1 MALKDIIGQERALG
15 ILRGCI
21 AKNRLAHAYLFAGD
35 AGIGKRLTAVN
46 FAKALNCRRQ
56 NTEHG
61 MQNTDTPPPRPLPQG
76 EGESIIIPSPLTG
89 EGKGGGE
96 NLGSGLWALG
106 SEIDCCDEC
115 PSCIKTDKAI
125 HPDVFFI
132 APEGDG
138 GQITIKIIRQLEE
151 QLSYKSFEG
160 RWKVAVIDMAENLNQ
175 SAANAFLKTLEE
187 PPAHSL
193 LILISSRP
201 ELIPDTI
208 RSRCQTV
215 RFSPLP
221 LEKMTEL
228 LNHETQ
234 NANHKLISLLS
245 AGRLGDALSEDMIG
259 RRDDSLDKLK
269 SLLGNIEGV
278 SWADRDSME
287 EWFEW
292 AQLWLRDIA
301 VFKATDHAG
310 LLINYDKEAEI
321 KNISQHAD
329 LREILA
335 LSDKLNDIKDRL
347 RFNLNKELTFYYTSI
362 LLKEALGRID
372 AGR

>member
-46 FAKALNCRRQ
+46 FAKALNCQRQ
-56 NTEHG
+56 NTEPAYRTGRHG
-61 MQNTDTPPPRPLPQG
+61 IQNTDTPPPRPLPQG
-76 EGESIIIPSPLTG
+76 EG
-89 EGKGGGE
+89 KGGDE
-96 NLGSGLWALG
+96 NLGSGLWVLG

-115 PSCIKTDKAI
+115 PSCIKIDKAI

-138 GQITIKIIRQLEE
+138 GQITIKIIRELEE
-151 QLSYKSFEG
+151 HLSYKSFEG

-193 LILISSRP
+193 LILISSMP
-201 ELIPDTI
+201 EVIPDTI

-228 LNHETQ
+228 LNYETQ

-245 AGRLGDALSEDMIG
+245 AGRLGNALSEDMIG

-269 SLLGNIEGV
+269 SLLGNIEGA

-301 VFKATDHAG
+301 VFKATDNAG

-321 KNISQHAD
+321 KSISQHAD

>member
-15 ILRGCI
+15 ILRGSI

-35 AGIGKRLTAVN
+35 AGIGKKLTAVN
-46 FAKALNCRRQ
+46 FAKALNCLNNR
-56 NTEHG
+56 EALSV
-61 MQNTDTPPPRPLPQG
+61 MSDELKKDTHYASR
-76 EGESIIIPSPLTG
+76 ITHH
-89 EGKGGGE
+89 
-96 NLGSGLWALG
+96 A
-106 SEIDCCDEC
+106 IDCCDEC
-115 PSCIKTDKAI
+115 PSCIKIDKAI

-138 GQITIKIIRQLEE
+138 GQITIKIIRELEE
-151 QLSYKSFEG
+151 HLSYKSFEG
-160 RWKVAVIDMAENLNQ
+160 MWKVAVIDIAENLNQ

-187 PPAHSL
+187 PPGHSL

-228 LNHETQ
+228 LKHETQ
-234 NANHKLISLLS
+234 NTNHKLISLLS

-269 SLLGNIEGV
+269 NLLGNIEGA

-301 VFKATDHAG
+301 VFKATDNAG

-321 KNISQHAD
+321 KNISQYAD
-329 LREILA
+329 LREILT

-362 LLKEALGRID
+362 LLKEALGYSSQ
-372 AGR
+372 GG

>member
-1 MALKDIIGQERALG
+1 MALKNIIGQERALG
-15 ILRGCI
+15 MLRGCI
-21 AKNRLAHAYLFAGD
+21 TKNRLAHAYLFTGD

-46 FAKALNCRRQ
+46 FAKALNCRERVMSYELGVKREKQ
-56 NTEHG
+56 NSELR
-61 MQNTDTPPPRPLPQG
+61 TPD
-76 EGESIIIPSPLTG
+76 
-89 EGKGGGE
+89 
-96 NLGSGLWALG
+96 
-106 SEIDCCDEC
+106 SELIIDCCDEC
-115 PSCIKTDKAI
+115 PSCIKIDKAI

-138 GQITIKIIRQLEE
+138 GQITIKIIRELEE
-151 QLSYKSFEG
+151 HLSYKSFEG
-160 RWKVAVIDMAENLNQ
+160 RWKVAVIDIAENLNQ

-228 LNHETQ
+228 LKQETQ
-234 NANHKLISLLS
+234 DTNHKLRSLLS

-259 RRDDSLDKLK
+259 RRDDSLDMLK
-269 SLLGNIEGV
+269 SLRGNIEGA

-301 VFKATDHAG
+301 VFKAADNTG

-347 RFNLNKELTFYYTSI
+347 RFNLNKELTFYHTSI
-362 LLKEALGRID
+362 LLKESLGYSL
-372 AGR
+372 